1 MHALHSKSLRVFF
14 SMLFCMDQG
23 PAPIEQL
30 LHSKS
35 VVFKLLFAVI
45 HGELACHT
53 VLAVTL

>member
-1 MHALHSKSLRVFF
+1 
-14 SMLFCMDQG
+14 MLFCMDQG

-45 HGELACHT
+45 HRELACHT